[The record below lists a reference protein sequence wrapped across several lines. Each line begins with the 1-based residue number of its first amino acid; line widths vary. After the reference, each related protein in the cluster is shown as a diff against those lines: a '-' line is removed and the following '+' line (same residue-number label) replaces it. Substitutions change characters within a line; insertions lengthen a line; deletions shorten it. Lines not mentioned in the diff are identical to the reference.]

1 MAKGIIRTIL
11 DDHLEVAKYKEAIGI
26 LLVLLETNYEI
37 NPFIPEPHDPML
49 NFIYNDIISLKKSN
63 KEMSEKLSN
72 KCQQTVP

>member
-11 DDHLEVAKYKEAIGI
+11 DNHLEVAKYKEAIGI

-49 NFIYNDIISLKKSN
+49 NLIYNDIISLKKSN